1 MGIVIIVESLLFEWR
16 YHNNP
21 LLPSCKSS
29 HQLKYFRQF
38 IIEYKILVVN
48 IFHYL
53 RPFDK

>member
-21 LLPSCKSS
+21 LLPSRKSS